1 MGRKV
6 TDFKAS
12 FISKN
17 GQNFKN
23 QFFLYNNLLKFSY
36 KRLNYKFCLYNIYIN
51 PLYLNKQQQE
61 YHNYNYSKNIVP
73 KIELDIS
80 LLKNCPFSTNSVMLC
95 RKVQLNINITH
106 VHPVLFVFDKV
117 LHPTW
122 STVPPAPKNVSERK
136 FSTLIHKISTSKA
149 YPARLR
155 FLPNNEIF
163 AFVLGNR
170 SVINVVYNSDKCSV
184 GFLEHTRRCKFE
196 DKPIHRGTFHIAK
209 FLHKLLRYHLALGL
223 SIAFNLRRG
232 RSCSAFTRSAVNEM
246 REHCFFENFDYLPQ
260 CIFALKNLVTEIA
273 PIFPTILVLL
283 NTQSLVGKRNKT
295 LVTFRNMKMTC
306 LVSLSQSKQFTSL
319 GVADITKGHN
329 LVWAWVENLGVLVG
343 HSDSNIKGIQFII
356 TLSFLNVIYHVLYN
370 EIVCPLTFYHKPVYK
385 KYPAKASMIGG
396 RLNAGHVL
404 TLSKVHYRYPFTL
417 LSLPPILKTIAPQK
431 YNDYLKRAT
440 SVNCVLTFRVNIYN
454 SGFRRIAAMFKYLIY
469 NYIRINDI
477 CKNANTI
484 VVLNVVGSSPTVHPT
499 RKSYDYQLVMGF
511 RVSIIIPIPP

>member
-6 TDFKAS
+6 TDFKPTFYS
-12 FISKN
+12 EN

-23 QFFLYNNLLKFSY
+23 RGHLYNKHPKFIY
-36 KRLNYKFCLYNIYIN
+36 RGLNSELCPYNININ
-51 PLYLNKQQQE
+51 TLCLNKQQQAH
-61 YHNYNYSKNIVP
+61 YNYNYSKNIVP
-73 KIELDIS
+73 IVELKY
-80 LLKNCPFSTNSVMLC
+80 LTRKNCLFSEESVVLC
-95 RKVQLNINITH
+95 RKVKFNVNVTH
-106 VHPVLFVFDKV
+106 KHLILFVFDKV
-117 LHPTW
+117 LRPTW
-122 STVPPAPKNVSERK
+122 SAVPPAPKNVSVRI
-136 FSTLIHKISTSKA
+136 FSAFIHTIGTSKA

-155 FLPNNEIF
+155 FLPNKEIF
-163 AFVLGNR
+163 SFVLGNR
-170 SVINVVYNSDKCSV
+170 GVINVVYNSDKCSV

-196 DKPIHRGTFHIAK
+196 DKSIHRRMFHIAK
-209 FLHKLLRYHLALGL
+209 ILHKLLRYHLALGL
-223 SIAFNLRRG
+223 SIASNLRRG
-232 RSCSAFTRSAVNEM
+232 RSVSAFTRSAVNEM

-273 PIFPTILVLL
+273 PIFPTPLVLL

-295 LVTFRNMKMTC
+295 LVTFRNVEMTC
-306 LVSLSQSKQFTSL
+306 LVSFSQSKQFTSL
-319 GVADITKGHN
+319 SVADITKGHN
-329 LVWAWVENLGVLVG
+329 LVWAWVENLRVLIG

-396 RLNAGHVL
+396 RLNAGYVL

-431 YNDYLKRAT
+431 YNESLKHAR
-440 SVNCVLTFRVNIYN
+440 SVNFVLTFGAIVCS
-454 SGFRRIAAMFKYLIY
+454 SGFRRIAAMFISLIY

-477 CKNANTI
+477 YKNANTI